1 MASAKFISIAVRPTL
16 CLLLLAAGSRTRAL
30 SAQTANER
38 AALESFRRSP
48 RGPWV
53 DSFKTNDRSFND
65 LVRGFWLLDEADA
78 TRSTANTLQALDRF
92 YEVTIHRPRWPYG
105 WYGLGLTKLA
115 LYRSGLPETRSSHQP
130 AGAGWLAMAGTAFTQ
145 ALAVDSAFS
154 PAAVGLAQVLLSD
167 LDAPGTNRAFAAI
180 ARHARL
186 VPPDTSTSLALAR
199 LSAAHDSFAAA
210 TEALGRYLALGGDS
224 GVAMFE
230 LASSRFGAGDNAA
243 AATFYYSGAAY
254 SGKGPASELYNDDLS
269 LVGDTS
275 EVAEFSRLPS
285 ASRPEWLRR
294 FWSRREVEAGRPAG
308 TRLTEHFRRVRYAK
322 RHFAVQSASAQYSFE
337 QIYRGAPRGLDDRGV
352 IYIRHG
358 APDDRATMVGTDGTY
373 PNESWLYFRSEGNLI
388 FHFAALRNTG
398 FRLVENLL
406 VIVPHRDSLPPD
418 VMAQIFESRGGMDL
432 EYLQLASLFELD
444 ALHARGPTTSSSLV
458 NPNRLVLERQRNRDM
473 IALGTT
479 TDSDPVSLERSWT
492 PTTQVF
498 GTTTGL
504 LVAIALPAPED
515 LHPIPLP
522 SGGVGYTLRLRTTA
536 ANDQGETT
544 LDVDSMVRLRTPRPL
559 RPGEFLNIVRAYNAP
574 AGTQRVRV
582 VLADSTGARGA
593 VRVLNGV
600 PVIDL
605 QSDSLALSD

>member
-1 MASAKFISIAVRPTL
+1 
-16 CLLLLAAGSRTRAL
+16 
-30 SAQTANER
+30 
-38 AALESFRRSP
+38 
-48 RGPWV
+48 
-53 DSFKTNDRSFND
+53 
-65 LVRGFWLLDEADA
+65 
-78 TRSTANTLQALDRF
+78 
-92 YEVTIHRPRWPYG
+92 
-105 WYGLGLTKLA
+105 
-115 LYRSGLPETRSSHQP
+115 
-130 AGAGWLAMAGTAFTQ
+130 
-145 ALAVDSAFS
+145 
-154 PAAVGLAQVLLSD
+154 
-167 LDAPGTNRAFAAI
+167 
-180 ARHARL
+180 
-186 VPPDTSTSLALAR
+186 
-199 LSAAHDSFAAA
+199 
-210 TEALGRYLALGGDS
+210 
-224 GVAMFE
+224 
-230 LASSRFGAGDNAA
+230 
-243 AATFYYSGAAY
+243 
-254 SGKGPASELYNDDLS
+254 
-269 LVGDTS
+269 
-275 EVAEFSRLPS
+275 
-285 ASRPEWLRR
+285 
-294 FWSRREVEAGRPAG
+294 
-308 TRLTEHFRRVRYAK
+308 
-322 RHFAVQSASAQYSFE
+322 
-337 QIYRGAPRGLDDRGV
+337 
-352 IYIRHG
+352 
-358 APDDRATMVGTDGTY
+358 MVGTDGTY

-605 QSDSLALSD
+605 QSDSLALSDLIVGREGSPLVWRRPDGEVVALHPLNAWTAAQPLSLAFDVEGTTPGSSYDVRIAIADLGADTTKPPRASVQFQRQATTTWEFVSQSIGLNALRPGRYLLTVTVTSGEHSVRRERRITVAK